1 MEKKK
6 NIPLWHL
13 RVAAARSSFYFNQIF
28 LPIFPYDHTFLTV
41 AYKTMI
47 YNEFHRPT
55 TGFSWSSEISS
66 QEKMGGKMSKNP
78 KYRTL
83 QAVKLG
89 LLQSCYCSNQRR
101 SYFCYWSSIVAHQQA
116 MMMWEQQQ
124 KQTIVCSP
132 RTQAYKMDTFQRSL
146 HLKDPRLQ
154 DNKALHL

>member
-1 MEKKK
+1 MIVGNGGWSKCKYLRDFLHEEGKKICQK
-6 NIPLWHL
+6 DTPLWHL
-13 RVAAARSSFYFNQIF
+13 RVAAALSSFYFNQIF

-55 TGFSWSSEISS
+55 TGFSWSLGISS

-89 LLQSCYCSNQRR
+89 LLQSCYCSN
-101 SYFCYWSSIVAHQQA
+101 
-116 MMMWEQQQ
+116 
-124 KQTIVCSP
+124 
-132 RTQAYKMDTFQRSL
+132 
-146 HLKDPRLQ
+146 
-154 DNKALHL
+154 